1 MRKICY
7 ITGTRADFGLMTNA
21 LQAIEQDSDL
31 ELEIIVTGM
40 HLLPK
45 YGNTH
50 KEISDSGF
58 KIVGNVEVDLSGAS
72 GSQMSIALGDQIIG
86 ITKVLEANEPDV
98 ILLLG
103 DRGEMLAGAIVGIHL
118 NIPVVHIHGGE
129 RSGTID
135 EPIRH
140 AISKLSHYHFVTTKQ
155 SRDRLVKMGEIPDNI
170 FITGAPGLDEVI
182 NSTFVDRK
190 TVMDKYNLDHA
201 KDFVMVLFH
210 PVVQELLESGTQVK
224 IILDALLKFEI
235 QILILMPNSDAGS
248 DSISDVI
255 NQYSD
260 RKNVE
265 IIKHAPRLDY
275 LSLIRESLVLVGN
288 SSSGIIEA
296 ASFGTYVL
304 NIGNRQKYRERND
317 NTVDVNFNSKEIEE
331 EFAKLLNLKEQ
342 KFINKYG
349 DGKASER
356 ITSLLKSILINA
368 TLMEKTNAY

>member
-21 LQAIEQDSDL
+21 LHAIEQDSNLDL
-31 ELEIIVTGM
+31 EIVVTGM

-50 KEISDSGF
+50 KEISNSGF
-58 KIVGNVEVDLSGAS
+58 KIVGKVEVDLSGAS
-72 GSQMSIALGDQIIG
+72 GSQMSIALGEQIIG
-86 ITKVLEANEPDV
+86 ITRVLEANEPDV

-103 DRGEMLAGAIVGIHL
+103 DRGEMLAGAIVGVHL

-140 AISKLSHYHFVTTKQ
+140 AISKLSHYHFVTTQQ

-190 TVMDKYNLDHA
+190 TVMDKYNLDHV

-260 RKNVE
+260 SKNVE

-304 NIGNRQKYRERND
+304 NIGNRQKHRERND

-331 EFAKLLNLKEQ
+331 KFAKLLNLKEQ